1 MKPILTHTIW
11 LLLAGGAYVV
21 GTLHRGV
28 APASLETGGRGVA
41 EAPPD
46 PLGFRAGS
54 APLRFAKST
63 MASESADFV
72 RWLDSFRNR
81 EGLIAAERMK
91 EAMRTAVRHPDPSRS
106 MFYFSQLIKELTI
119 ENAPAALKGITE
131 NTGGAE
137 STRYL
142 SLLAHAW
149 GEKGGQLALDG
160 LDALRGPESDQ
171 AKGTALAAWAAT
183 DSDTAMKWI
192 RERNAQKNAASLP
205 QSESEQLE
213 DSALKRGMITGLA
226 RGDVDVALQYLQTL
240 DLSDQ
245 SEFIGVLA
253 QQKLKESPTVGA
265 AWAERLPTEEMRIVA
280 LEAVGNQLL
289 RQDLDTAVQW
299 AEKVA
304 ARPDA
309 HDAVGGVASEMARR
323 NPLEAAAW
331 VSRLPGGASQEQAF
345 EEVFAPW
352 TRSDP
357 MAASQSLAGMAPGPG
372 RDSAIQAFSRTLARE
387 SPMDAL
393 AWAKV
398 MTDPEDRADVQIY
411 IARRWQAT
419 APQEAKAWIA
429 ANLPPGLQIRDR
441 VPQK

>member
-1 MKPILTHTIW
+1 MKPILTHAIW
-11 LLLAGGAYVV
+11 LLLAGGAYVA
-21 GTLHRGV
+21 GTLHPRV
-28 APASLETGGRGVA
+28 APLRTGEREVA
-41 EAPPD
+41 AAPSD

-54 APLRFAKST
+54 ARPRTAKST

-72 RWLDSFRNR
+72 RWLESFRDR
-81 EGLIAAERMK
+81 QGVIAGEQMK
-91 EAMRTAVRHPDPSRS
+91 EAMQAAVRDPDPLRS
-106 MFYFSQLIKELTI
+106 MLYFSHLIKELTTD
-119 ENAPAALKGITE
+119 NAPAALKGITE
-131 NTGGAE
+131 NMGG
-137 STRYL
+137 SDLPRYL

-149 GEKGGQLALDG
+149 GEKDGRVALAG

-226 RGDVDVALQYLQTL
+226 RRDVDVALQYLQTL

-265 AWAERLPTEEMRIVA
+265 AWAELLPTEEMRIVA

-289 RQDLDTAVQW
+289 RHDLDTARQW

-411 IARRWQAT
+411 VARRWQAT

-429 ANLPPGLQIRDR
+429 ANLPPGLQIRAR